1 MLDHRLPVVA
11 RLCLVGVICA
21 VAATGCGSTKVYE
34 ARKTV
39 VYNGHMYNV
48 TDTKRFSTTVDGRL
62 PDGQTVN
69 LVNSDKK
76 QVQDLLKKQGGI
88 AVKMT
93 FHFDDQELVYNDS
106 TVTSWSEYDRKRN
119 NFNRAA
125 KQIKDLMQKSSTTQ
139 VTLK

>member
-1 MLDHRLPVVA
+1 MLDHRLSTVA

-48 TDTKRFSTTVDGRL
+48 TDTKQFSTTMDGRL

-69 LVNSDKK
+69 LANADRK
-76 QVQDLLKKQGGI
+76 QVQNLLKKQGGI
-88 AVKMT
+88 AVKMA
-93 FHFDDQELVYNDS
+93 FHFDDQEVVYTDS
-106 TVTSWSEYDRKRN
+106 PVTSWSEYDRKRGD
-119 NFNRAA
+119 FEKAA
-125 KQIKDLMQKSSTTQ
+125 RQIKDLMQKSSTSQ